1 MYVGGKNVYIDE
13 IPVEKAMVF
22 VTKNIRTDAVP
33 ADCYY
38 SCTYGEA
45 IIGII
50 AEVRRTFFILEVKHF
65 YVLPE
70 FRGTGIGTALLRYFC
85 KEYNNVFLT
94 SVRLDNLAALNL
106 FLKNGF
112 KIQKYIGSDHSP
124 CRLYIL
130 LRESSV
136 TTL

>member
-13 IPVEKAMVF
+13 VSIEKAMEF

-38 SCTYGEA
+38 ACTYGDKV
-45 IIGII
+45 IGII
-50 AEVRRTFFILEVKHF
+50 AEVGRTFSILEVKHF
-65 YVLPE
+65 FVLPE
-70 FRGTGIGTALLRYFC
+70 FRGTGIGGALLRYFC

-94 SVRLDNLAALNL
+94 SVRLDNVIALNL
-106 FLKNGF
+106 FMKNGF
-112 KIQKYIGSDHSP
+112 KVQKYMGSQYSP

-130 LRESSV
+130 LKESSR
-136 TTL
+136 TEE